1 MFQTQGFNSFPFYN
15 LVDYQ
20 AIIKNTSLEVDSLEV
35 EIVGEVIKEALSF
48 DREVMIEANLHRY
61 SVLEPNFLEHT
72 FSLLSSS
79 YYYAL
84 LKEAYYDYQGE
95 WKGRKEHKLYF
106 ELCLTQIWYVL
117 NWRERLSFPIELVIK
132 YKLK

>member
-35 EIVGEVIKEALSF
+35 EIVGEVINEAIKF
-48 DREVMIEANLHRY
+48 DREVMIEANRHRY
-61 SVLEPNFLEHT
+61 SVLEPTFLEQT
-72 FSLLSSS
+72 FLLLHDN

-84 LKEAYYDYQGE
+84 LKEAYYDYRKE
-95 WKGRKEHKLYF
+95 WKGYKDHKLYF
-106 ELCLTQIWYVL
+106 ELCLAQIWYVL

>member
-20 AIIKNTSLEVDSLEV
+20 AHENSFKVSSLEK
-35 EIVGEVIKEALSF
+35 EIVGEDLINEALSF
-48 DREVMIEANLHRY
+48 DREVNTYANLHRY

-95 WKGRKEHKLYF
+95 WKGYKDHKLYF
-106 ELCLTQIWYVL
+106 ELCLAQIWYVL

>member
-20 AIIKNTSLEVDSLEV
+20 AHGNSFKVSSLEK
-35 EIVGEVIKEALSF
+35 EIVGEDLINEALSF
-48 DREVMIEANLHRY
+48 DREVNTYANLHRY

-95 WKGRKEHKLYF
+95 WKGYKDHKLYF